1 MISFSLLREQLKSGG
16 WRWVFGR
23 LSREWR
29 MPTTPAGRALYR
41 ARRPR
46 HEPGP
51 AARAKYPADTLYA
64 FYDLAVAPLTFDV
77 LWFLTAADLERRRLG
92 LQSMT
97 LVVVPGPEGGVRHE
111 RPDYEAVVDRDDR
124 RARIADIIVPAASFL
139 PNLAGVTVAA
149 SRGEAETIAFGAEH
163 VFPGGYEP
171 AMPRFASSRPSL
183 EASRRDRADIAVLR
197 ATTSGL
203 ARADSWL
210 AKQDGGRKPVVITLR
225 GYGYMP
231 MRNSN
236 LKAWIAFAASLDKK
250 RFLPVFVPDTNQPAQ
265 DLAALAKFAV
275 CAEAAASVDLRMALY
290 ERAYLNLG
298 VNNGPMGLCW
308 LNARTRYL
316 TFKILTETA
325 PQTTIASMRHL
336 GFEIGKSLP
345 FATPHQ
351 RWVWEDDDLAVI
363 EREFAAMAARI
374 DRGA

>member
-1 MISFSLLREQLKSGG
+1 MIGFSLLLEQLKAGG
-16 WRWVFGR
+16 WRWVFDR
-23 LSREWR
+23 LRREWR
-29 MPTTPAGRALYR
+29 MPTTPAGRALFR

-46 HEPGP
+46 HSP
-51 AARAKYPADTLYA
+51 APAGETKPSDALYA

-77 LWFLTAADLERRRLG
+77 LWFLTGADLERRRRGLG
-92 LQSMT
+92 SLS
-97 LVVVPGPEGGVRHE
+97 LVVVPGPESGVRHE

-124 RARIADIIVPAASFL
+124 RARIVDIIVPAVGFL
-139 PNLAGVTVAA
+139 PSPRAVMVAA
-149 SRGEAETIAFGAEH
+149 SRGEAEAIAFGAKH

-171 AMPRFASSRPSL
+171 AMPRFASSRPCL
-183 EASRRDRADIAVLR
+183 EAARRERADIAVLG
-197 ATTSGL
+197 ATASGL
-203 ARADSWL
+203 SQADSWL
-210 AKQDGGRKPVVITLR
+210 ARHDGGRPAIVITLR

-236 LKAWIAFAASLDKK
+236 LKAWIAFAEKLDKK
-250 RFLPVFVPDTNQPAQ
+250 RFLPVFVPDTSQPAE
-265 DLAALAKFAV
+265 DLSALARFPV
-275 CAEAAASVDLRMALY
+275 CAEAAESVDLRMALY

-325 PQTTIASMRHL
+325 PQTTKAAMQHL

-345 FATPHQ
+345 FATPYQ
-351 RWVWEDDDLAVI
+351 RWVWEDDDLDVI

-374 DRGA
+374 DRGV